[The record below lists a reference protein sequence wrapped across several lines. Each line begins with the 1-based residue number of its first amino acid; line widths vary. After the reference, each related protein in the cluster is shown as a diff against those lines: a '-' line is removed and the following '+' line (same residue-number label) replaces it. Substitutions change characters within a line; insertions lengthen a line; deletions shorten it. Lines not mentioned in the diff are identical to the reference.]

1 MLKNT
6 FDIIG
11 LKTKSVC
18 VLVAQSCPTLWDPM
32 NYSPPGS
39 SVHGTLQARILEW
52 DAISFSRRFSRPRN
66 QTEVSSIAGRRF
78 TVWATKEAPKTKRI
92 THKQYNLAA
101 AVAKLHQSCPTLCDP
116 INGSPPGS
124 PVHGILQ
131 ARILKWVAISFS
143 RESSDPGIEPA
154 SPTLAGGFFY
164 HWATRE
170 ALTFSICLRKKNCTD
185 YLPWILNINLT

>member
-6 FDIIG
+6 LDIIR

-39 SVHGTLQARILEW
+39 SVHGILQARILEW
-52 DAISFSRRFSRPRN
+52 VAISFSRRFSWPRN

-92 THKQYNLAA
+92 THQQYNLAA
-101 AVAKLHQSCPTLCDP
+101 AVAKSLQSCPTLCDP

-124 PVHGILQ
+124 SVYGILQ
-131 ARILKWVAISFS
+131 ARTLEWVAISFS
-143 RESSDPGIEPA
+143 RRSSWLRDWTQVSSIAVRFFTVWVEDA
-154 SPTLAGGFFY
+154 NNSENQLEWERKPTV
-164 HWATRE
+164 
-170 ALTFSICLRKKNCTD
+170 CT
-185 YLPWILNINLT
+185 